1 MINRWFFSTN
11 HKDIGLLYL
20 IFAAFSGVLGT
31 FFSLLIRMELA
42 QPGDGILGGNYQL
55 YNVIITAHAF
65 LMIFFM
71 VMPALIGGFGNWFVP
86 IMIGAPDMAKL
97 PKLVQLVAIATPL
110 GFVGCSHTGV
120 QAPGA
125 LRLRKAQGLKNL
137 RTFGSYLAGL
147 FEGDGHIWVSR
158 STEKKHNP
166 RFCIT
171 CLRRAQA
178 PLVQSTKCYALSS
191 KKYAFSGKITRT
203 NRIWFYKK

>member
-86 IMIGAPDMAKL
+86 IMIGAPDMAFPRLNNISFWLL
-97 PKLVQLVAIATPL
+97 PPSLLL
-110 GFVGCSHTGV
+110 
-120 QAPGA
+120 
-125 LRLRKAQGLKNL
+125 L
-137 RTFGSYLAGL
+137 
-147 FEGDGHIWVSR
+147 
-158 STEKKHNP
+158 
-166 RFCIT
+166 
-171 CLRRAQA
+171 
-178 PLVQSTKCYALSS
+178 LSS
-191 KKYAFSGKITRT
+191 ALVEVGAGTGWTVKQAESYDDIRSYNSARCGNVPARKVLGSNDGL
-203 NRIWFYKK
+203 